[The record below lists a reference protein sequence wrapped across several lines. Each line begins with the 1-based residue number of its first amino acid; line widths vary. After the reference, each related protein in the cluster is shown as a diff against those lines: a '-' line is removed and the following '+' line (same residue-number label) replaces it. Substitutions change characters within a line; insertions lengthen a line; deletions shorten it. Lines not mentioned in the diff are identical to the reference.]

1 MKMNVNMW
9 LVLTWVTA
17 ILPVAVLAQGTAV
30 WEVRT
35 AAPSAKAERGMT
47 GHDGNR
53 AAAIDSFI
61 EKMKTEN
68 PEEFKRLQ
76 ELRQNDLNAFH
87 KEMRARWQKKSG
99 EVRED
104 GHRADNRTG
113 TLLPEELACQEAAR
127 KYRAARTSEEAA
139 LLKAELAT
147 AVERA
152 FDAKSA
158 DQEARM
164 KKAAE
169 LLAKRQVRKAE
180 ICAKRVEELTKERT
194 AHPGKAANRE
204 LRKERGVAGKPTP
217 TTAQVP
223 GGE

>member
-1 MKMNVNMW
+1 MKMNVNKW

-17 ILPVAVLAQGTAV
+17 GLPVAVLAQ
-30 WEVRT
+30 RT
-35 AAPSAKAERGMT
+35 ASGEGSATAPSAKAERVLA

-53 AAAIDSFI
+53 AATIDSFI

-76 ELRQNDLNAFH
+76 ELRQNDRDAFH

-104 GHRADNRTG
+104 GHRADNRTSM
-113 TLLPEELACQEAAR
+113 LLPEELACQEAAR
-127 KYRAARTSEEAA
+127 KYRAARTPEEAT
-139 LLKAELAT
+139 LLKVELAT

-169 LLAKRQVRKAE
+169 LLAKRQARKAE
-180 ICAKRVEELTKERT
+180 ICAKRIEELTKDRA

-204 LRKERGVAGKPTP
+204 LRKERGVAGKPAP

-223 GGE
+223 GGK